1 MIPILYES
9 NETAFTSQG
18 IGALAESTS
27 ASVSRVLNGKD
38 ELVLVYPCT
47 GVRYADL
54 QNDRIIFAQPEY
66 KKSAQP
72 YQIYK
77 ITKPLNGLV
86 TVYARHVGTQRA
98 KYIPV
103 APFQAGSVIQVFND
117 LPTYLKES
125 NPFTFW
131 TNKDT
136 VANFKLTI
144 PASLGSVLG
153 GMEGSILDVY
163 GGEYEFDGYTI
174 KLWSRRGSDSGVEL
188 RYGKNITNIEHNED
202 FDGIVTGVVP
212 YWEGMDNETVYLPEI
227 VVEGAYAD
235 QYSFRRSIIKDFSE
249 AFEDKPTEA
258 QLRAAAQNY
267 IAQTGISLPKVDLSV
282 NFEHLAQYTEYEGIA
297 LLEQLNLGDSV
308 SIYYE
313 PLGVSATARI
323 VKTNYDCLTEKYI
336 SVQIGSVKNDLAQ
349 IMSAQANTA
358 QELKNAI
365 SKTLPSAIEEA
376 VEHVTD
382 LITGAEGGYVVLD
395 RDANG
400 KPYQILIMDTDSKNT
415 ATNVIRLNQNGIGF
429 STSGY
434 SGPYTTA
441 WTIDSNFVADFIT
454 TGNFN
459 ASLAKIGTL
468 QDAAGKNSWNMQTG
482 AFTLT
487 DGSMDVLSTK
497 TFYASDYSAS
507 DITAI
512 QNIITG
518 DAPAT
523 EADIAKYDLN
533 LDGII
538 NLIDMMT
545 VRDLVNGTISEYT
558 ASTGI
563 KINPQNST
571 ELVQVY
577 SGSKKSV
584 ITPGSIR
591 SSVLYGGNSYLSNN
605 KLVLYNGTALA
616 ADYGSS
622 EAEAITLLGHN
633 GSGTLTH
640 KASWNPKTG
649 LTFRDSS
656 DVVTANYPS
665 DGLYFMSWTTNNG
678 MTSSEICNLLQTN
691 NANIPTRKTVIVR
704 ISGPSGS
711 YMTLIVQNASVN
723 YGAAWP
729 VGYYSKYRFEL
740 AAGTWSVQ
748 DYYDAVSTASSWYVG
763 RVRAGFRIPA
773 TFTDTGSYHAA
784 LDMKSRT
791 GDWSIGVLNNDLY
804 FVFTTDTNYSGSN
817 NTTYKYKLPYVSS
830 EGTFT
835 LAPTHISGSGT
846 LSAITTYKYSGV
858 SFTIPAGK
866 YFSMTAH
873 AYYSNVSPTGV
884 VIATSSTNLGSG
896 ALQMEGGADYTGTRA
911 RCTLSGYLSSATTY
925 YVWAKASA
933 SGNLGIGLDGF
944 YIG

>member
-9 NETAFTSQG
+9 NETSFTSQG

-47 GVRYADL
+47 GMRYADL

-66 KKSAQP
+66 KKSSQP

-103 APFQAGSVIQVFND
+103 APFEAGSVIQAFND

-131 TNKDT
+131 TDKNT
-136 VANFKLTI
+136 VANFKMTV

-174 KLWSRRGSDSGVEL
+174 KLWNRRGSDGGVEL

-212 YWEGMDNETVYLPEI
+212 YWEGMDDEVVYLPEI
-227 VVEGAYAD
+227 VVEGPYAD
-235 QYSFRRSIIKDFSE
+235 QYSFRRSVIKDFSE
-249 AFEDKPTEA
+249 AFEDKPSVA
-258 QLRAAAQNY
+258 DLRSAAQNY

-429 STSGY
+429 SSNGY

-459 ASLAKIGTL
+459 ASLAKIGIL
-468 QDAAGKNSWNMQTG
+468 QDVAGKNSWNMQTG
-482 AFTLT
+482 AFTITNGRVNIQTSSET
-487 DGSMDVLSTK
+487 DDIIQFNGSNLNAQGYGSTFSTQMQPLK
-497 TFYASDYSAS
+497 FMVDGNFYTAASHQFGRAQMKVVDGNPPDSSITLWSGEYSN
-507 DITAI
+507 
-512 QNIITG
+512 QN
-518 DAPAT
+518 P
-523 EADIAKYDLN
+523 
-533 LDGII
+533 
-538 NLIDMMT
+538 
-545 VRDLVNGTISEYT
+545 SEYNYYTQTVIKSDSYRLFSKPPAEQSREILSLNKNGLTLKNSSGVTMAQYLTTGAEFWNGSST
-558 ASTGI
+558 AMTALLR
-563 KINPQNST
+563 PD
-571 ELVQVY
+571 
-577 SGSKKSV
+577 
-584 ITPGSIR
+584 
-591 SSVLYGGNSYLSNN
+591 SNGAGR
-605 KLVLYNGTALA
+605 LMLGDGTATTWRVEL
-616 ADYGSS
+616 
-622 EAEAITLLGHN
+622 N
-633 GSGTLTH
+633 
-640 KASWNPKTG
+640 NTG
-649 LTFRDSS
+649 LTFRNTSN
-656 DVVTANYPS
+656 A
-665 DGLYFMSWTTNNG
+665 TT
-678 MTSSEICNLLQTN
+678 
-691 NANIPTRKTVIVR
+691 
-704 ISGPSGS
+704 
-711 YMTLIVQNASVN
+711 VQLRHYV
-723 YGAAWP
+723 
-729 VGYYSKYRFEL
+729 
-740 AAGTWSVQ
+740 AGC
-748 DYYDAVSTASSWYVG
+748 SWYQAREYSAVKVPLQPTSASAYYPVASIKG
-763 RVRAGFRIPA
+763 WG
-773 TFTDTGSYHAA
+773 T
-784 LDMKSRT
+784 
-791 GDWSIGVLNNDLY
+791 DWSMGILNNDFY
-804 FVFTTDTNYSGSN
+804 FCNTTDTNYGSGTNSTLKYRLPFYSGVYATYDVLTERTGALKPVHISGSTTTSFSG
-817 NTTYKYKLPYVSS
+817 TTYKY
-830 EGTFT
+830 T
-835 LAPTHISGSGT
+835 
-846 LSAITTYKYSGV
+846 GV
-858 SFTIPAGK
+858 SFTVPADR
-866 YFSMTAH
+866 YFVVTAH
-873 AYYSNVSPTGV
+873 AYYSSVNAKAVAISS
-884 VIATSSTNLGSG
+884 SSTGLTNGY
-896 ALQMEGGADYTGTRA
+896 LQMEGLADYTGTRA
-911 RCTLSGYLSSATTY
+911 RCTWSGYLSSQTTY
-925 YVWAKASA
+925 YIWAQAVA
-933 SGNLGIGLDGF
+933 SGNLGIGVDGF
-944 YIG
+944 YFA